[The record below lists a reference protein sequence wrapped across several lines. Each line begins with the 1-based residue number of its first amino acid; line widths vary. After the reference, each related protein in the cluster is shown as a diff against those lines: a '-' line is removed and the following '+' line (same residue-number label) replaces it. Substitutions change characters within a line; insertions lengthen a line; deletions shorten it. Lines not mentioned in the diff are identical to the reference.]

1 VEEENTT
8 VEVMAMM
15 YGGWGGWGWM
25 MLMPLL
31 WIALVGVIV
40 WAVVWLAQPGRRTS
54 PPPDYG
60 QSPRETPQ
68 EILDRRFATGEIDA
82 DAYGQALDRLAG
94 RQPKS
99 S

>member
-1 VEEENTT
+1 
-8 VEVMAMM
+8 MM

-68 EILDRRFATGEIDA
+68 EILDRRFASGEIDA